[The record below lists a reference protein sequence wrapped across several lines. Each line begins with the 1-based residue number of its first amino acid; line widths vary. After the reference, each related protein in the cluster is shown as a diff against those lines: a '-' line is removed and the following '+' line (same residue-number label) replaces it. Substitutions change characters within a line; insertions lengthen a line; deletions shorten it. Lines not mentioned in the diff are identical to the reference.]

1 MILQKEDTMQ
11 NARYWKNRIRT
22 RSADI
27 MGEEHMRKAA
37 VVVPLLQL
45 HDEYHIMFERRAWSL
60 QSQPGEICFP
70 GGKIDDS
77 DPTPL
82 AAGLREFEEE
92 TGIPS
97 HAMDVWGAL
106 DVVVQPFQRIVYPYI
121 GEVDY
126 AGDFSPNTSEVDEL
140 FTVPLDFFLKHEP
153 EKHNVYMGMRFSE
166 TFPTSLIP
174 NEETYRTNTTTLPQ
188 FIYHYQNVV
197 IWGLTAQIIRHAVSL
212 LR

>member
-77 DPTPL
+77 
-82 AAGLREFEEE
+82 EE
-92 TGIPS
+92 
-97 HAMDVWGAL
+97 
-106 DVVVQPFQRIVYPYI
+106 R
-121 GEVDY
+121 VD
-126 AGDFSPNTSEVDEL
+126 
-140 FTVPLDFFLKHEP
+140 
-153 EKHNVYMGMRFSE
+153 
-166 TFPTSLIP
+166 
-174 NEETYRTNTTTLPQ
+174 
-188 FIYHYQNVV
+188 
-197 IWGLTAQIIRHAVSL
+197 L
-212 LR
+212 L